1 MLCPLPVHCYILAK
15 LGVFVGVVE
24 VKHGAE
30 ECEKDNDEDD
40 SETEDVSKH
49 PTQGDLERAKEL
61 ADG

>member
-49 PTQGDLERAKEL
+49 PTQGDLERA
-61 ADG
+61 